1 VVDGEEGAFVISF
14 VGGFVTNEL
23 VGALV
28 DMIGA
33 FVLGDLDGRRVSNM
47 VGESSD
53 DVGAFDESGMPTK
66 V

>member
-33 FVLGDLDGRRVSNM
+33 FVLM

-53 DVGAFDESGMPTK
+53 DVGALDESGMPTK

>member
-1 VVDGEEGAFVISF
+1 MISF

-33 FVLGDLDGRRVSNM
+33 FVLGDLDGRRVFTM
-47 VGESSD
+47 VGES
-53 DVGAFDESGMPTK
+53 VGAL